1 MQYLCHKISKMHNK
15 KLNIGDT
22 VRFLNTVGG
31 GKVKSLL
38 NKQLAMVEDEH
49 GFDVPVL
56 ISECIVVE
64 SAGNEKMGQVPS
76 EKEIEAKVVS
86 PKPEVKIEE
95 KEVPKETVEGEQI
108 TACLAYFPTDAKN
121 LSNTDYECY
130 FVNDSNYYLF
140 FNYMSRENNAWKSR
154 YNGLVEPNTQL
165 FIEEFDKSQLN
176 DIEKVCVQFVAFKHN
191 KSFRFKN
198 PCSVE
203 LRVDTVKFY
212 KLHCFRENDYFDD
225 NALIYYIIRNDVP
238 ERELLVSAGDIE
250 QAMKEKQQADRRA
263 QPQRIE
269 KKEKNPVIEIDLHIN
284 QLLDTTVGMDNAAI
298 LDYQLNKFHEVMNE
312 NLKKKKQKI
321 VFIHGKGD
329 GVLKNAL
336 LKELKNRYKK
346 CYFQDASFREY
357 GFGATMVTI
366 N

>member
-1 MQYLCHKISKMHNK
+1 MLHKKI
-15 KLNIGDT
+15 NIGDT

-31 GKVKSLL
+31 GKVTKFL
-38 NKQLAMVEDEH
+38 NKQLVMVEDEH

-56 ISECIVVE
+56 ISECIVVS
-64 SAGNEKMGQVPS
+64 SAGNEKMGQNPI
-76 EKEIEAKVVS
+76 EKEEDRKVSS
-86 PKPEVKIEE
+86 PKPEAKIE
-95 KEVPKETVEGEQI
+95 KDDAPVETAEGEKI
-108 TACLAYFPTDAKN
+108 TACLAYLPTDAKS
-121 LSNTDYECY
+121 LSNTSYECY

-140 FNYMSRENNAWKSR
+140 INYMNRENNAWKSR
-154 YNGLVEPNTQL
+154 YNGLVEPNTKI
-165 FIEEFDKSQLN
+165 FIEEFDKSELN
-176 DIEKVCVQFVAFKHN
+176 DIEKVCMQFVAFKHN
-191 KSFRFKN
+191 KPFRFKN

-212 KLHCFRENDYFDD
+212 KLHCFQENDYFDD
-225 NALIYYIIRNDVP
+225 NALVYYIIRNDVP
-238 ERELLVSAGDIE
+238 ERELLVSASDIE
-250 QAMKEKQQADRRA
+250 QAMKEKQQEDRRS

-269 KKEKNPVIEIDLHIN
+269 KKEKNPIIEIDLHIN
-284 QLLDTTVGMDNAAI
+284 NLLDTTAGMDNATI

-312 NLKKKKQKI
+312 NSKNKKQKI

-329 GVLKNAL
+329 GVLKNAI

-366 N
+366 H

>member
-1 MQYLCHKISKMHNK
+1 MLNK
-15 KLNIGDT
+15 KLNINDT

-31 GKVKSLL
+31 GKVKKII
-38 NKQLAMVEDEH
+38 NKQLVLVEDEH

-64 SAGNEKMGQVPS
+64 SAGNEKMGQEPVA
-76 EKEIEAKVVS
+76 KEEDKKVIS
-86 PKPEVKIEE
+86 PKPEVKTEKNNTPEE
-95 KEVPKETVEGEQI
+95 TAEGEQI
-108 TACLAYFPTDAKN
+108 TACLVYLPTDEKS
-121 LSNTDYECY
+121 LSNTSYECY

-140 FNYMSRENNAWKSR
+140 INYMNRENNAWKSR
-154 YNGLVEPNTQL
+154 YNGLVEPNTKIFL
-165 FIEEFDKSQLN
+165 EEFDKSELN

-191 KSFRFKN
+191 KPFRFKN

-212 KLHCFRENDYFDD
+212 KLHCFQENDYFDD
-225 NALIYYIIRNDVP
+225 NALVYYVMQNDVP

-250 QAMKEKQQADRRA
+250 QAMKEKQQTDRR
-263 QPQRIE
+263 PHIQRIE
-269 KKEKNPVIEIDLHIN
+269 KKEKNPIIEIDLHIN
-284 QLLDTTVGMDNAAI
+284 QLLDTTVGMDNATM
-298 LDYQLNKFHEVMNE
+298 LEYQLAKFHEVMNE
-312 NLKKKKQKI
+312 NIKNRKQKI

-329 GVLKNAL
+329 GVLKSAI

-346 CYFQDASFREY
+346 CYYQDASFREY

-366 N
+366 H